1 MDSRHVR
8 RQNFPEFGD
17 NQISHYRD
25 SRANQ
30 RCPDSI
36 DNKLQRYLDSKDKE
50 RPDSRLQHC
59 PDSRLQQGPDYRGP
73 NLTSK
78 PSESPGAS
86 PQLQPPGKFYWS
98 NYKVSRK

>member
-86 PQLQPPGKFYWS
+86 PQLQPPPGKFYWS
-98 NYKVSRK
+98 NYKVSR